1 MKEIT
6 VEECSERLW
15 QVHIDVSGFYYDYAR
30 SVGLTLAS
38 MKVLTILYKEK
49 SCTQKYII
57 QLTYLPKQTV
67 NAIIK
72 GLYEQGFIK
81 EITESSLDKRNRVI
95 ALTVKGREYADEIIS
110 KARDAE
116 YRALEKIGL
125 KRRTA
130 LLEAIE
136 LYRKNLSIE

>member
-1 MKEIT
+1 MEKLK

-15 QVHIDVSGFYYDYAR
+15 QMHISVSGFYYDYAR

-49 SCTQKYII
+49 SFTQKYII

-67 NAIIK
+67 NVIIK
-72 GLYEQGFIK
+72 GLIAQGYV
-81 EITESSLDKRNRVI
+81 EELQEDSSDKRNKII
-95 ALTVKGREYADEIIS
+95 ALTKEGREYADTVIS

-116 YRALEKIGL
+116 YRALEKIGE
-125 KRRTA
+125 KRRIA